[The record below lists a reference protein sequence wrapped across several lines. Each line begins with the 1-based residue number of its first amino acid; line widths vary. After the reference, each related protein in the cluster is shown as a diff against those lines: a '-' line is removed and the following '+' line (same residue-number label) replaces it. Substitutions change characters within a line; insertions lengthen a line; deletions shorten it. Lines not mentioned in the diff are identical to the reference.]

1 MAESKPSRALHNGS
15 LTPKAI
21 GAALGDS
28 SRGREAA
35 PTLTPMV
42 PHACT
47 LQFLIAVIK
56 KSDRKISPKAQEI
69 E

>member
-1 MAESKPSRALHNGS
+1 MAESKPSRALHNAR

-28 SRGREAA
+28 PHGREAA

-42 PHACT
+42 RHAYP

-56 KSDRKISPKAQEI
+56 KADRKISPKA
-69 E
+69 